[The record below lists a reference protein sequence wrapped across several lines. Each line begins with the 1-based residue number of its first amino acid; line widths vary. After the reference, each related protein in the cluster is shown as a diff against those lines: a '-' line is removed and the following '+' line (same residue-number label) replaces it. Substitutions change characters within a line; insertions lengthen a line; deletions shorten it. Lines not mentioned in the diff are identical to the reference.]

1 MVGSA
6 LHLSRPVG
14 YYYHIID
21 NAAAGELTSDAQS
34 SFKCP
39 TCDALY
45 QVVKINAGQEAIGRE
60 TTCQVFGAQF
70 PAQQGKLISNIYI
83 AESWPS
89 PKMGAAK
96 ASTQVSHLRLSQD
109 ATSNYSP
116 YLNRNL
122 TVTKWRGGNRVP
134 PCIPRSGSGS
144 PSQSQP
150 TPRPAKPRPKRRQ

>member
-6 LHLSRPVG
+6 LHSSRPVG

-21 NAAAGELTSDAQS
+21 NAAAGEMTSDAES

-60 TTCQVFGAQF
+60 TTCQVCGAQF

-89 PKMGAAK
+89 PKNGGSEGVNSSLPFK
-96 ASTQVSHLRLSQD
+96 TRPRRNEQLFTLSKSQPD
-109 ATSNYSP
+109 SNE
-116 YLNRNL
+116 R
-122 TVTKWRGGNRVP
+122 RGGNRVP

>member
-45 QVVKINAGQEAIGRE
+45 QVVKMNAGQEAIGRE

-89 PKMGAAK
+89 PKMG
-96 ASTQVSHLRLSQD
+96 
-109 ATSNYSP
+109 
-116 YLNRNL
+116 
-122 TVTKWRGGNRVP
+122 
-134 PCIPRSGSGS
+134 GSEGVNS
-144 PSQSQP
+144 SLPFK
-150 TPRPAKPRPKRRQ
+150 T